1 VKDVHLKKII
11 LKTDTIS
18 IEYKHT
24 QSSLSTKQI
33 DKNNH
38 KKAFIAALDAEQ
50 QCYRQARSQLGTPG
64 WAKSFLRGAQIFEP
78 MSINFELFPTHISRW
93 C

>member
-38 KKAFIAALDAEQ
+38 KKAFIAALEAEQ
-50 QCYRQARSQLGTPG
+50 RVTDRRVANLGHQG
-64 WAKSFLRGAQIFEP
+64 GRRVF
-78 MSINFELFPTHISRW
+78 
-93 C
+93 